1 MNLKNVKDELFKV
14 WDTKNKCFLKI
25 GIMMK
30 VLFL

>member
-25 GIMMK
+25 KMDMRI
-30 VLFL
+30 